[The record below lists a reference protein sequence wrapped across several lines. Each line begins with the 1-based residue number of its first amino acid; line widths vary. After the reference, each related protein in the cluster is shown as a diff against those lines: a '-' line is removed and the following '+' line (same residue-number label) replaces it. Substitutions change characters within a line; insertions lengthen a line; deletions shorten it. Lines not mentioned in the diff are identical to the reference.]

1 MKLGLH
7 PMKFTWPGGSA
18 AIGPTLATVI
28 DRSEAAGI
36 HSFWPMDHFFQIPI
50 AGESDEPMLEG
61 WATLAWAAGRTRSLE
76 LGTLVTG
83 VHCRHPGLLA
93 KFATTLDVLS
103 GGRVWLGIGAAWN
116 EEESRGLGVPFPP
129 LAERFERLEES
140 LQILHRMFDGDAT
153 PYVGTHYRLERPLNV
168 PGPVRRPPIMIGG
181 GGERKTL
188 RLVAQYAD
196 ACNLFDR
203 ADLPHKFDVLRG
215 HCDDAGRSYDE
226 IVKTTTG
233 LLGED
238 RDLGRVV
245 ERFAALAEQGVDL
258 AIVDL
263 PDAHEPGVF
272 DFLAELVRELE
283 PLGRPAPGVLGS
295 ASAFRGGGLGAAR
308 LPD

>member
-7 PMKFTWPGGSA
+7 PMKFTWPGGPA
-18 AIGPTLATVI
+18 AIGPTLADVI

-36 HSFWPMDHFFQIPI
+36 HSFWPMDHFFQIPV
-50 AGESDEPMLEG
+50 AGQAGEPMLEG

-93 KFATTLDVLS
+93 KLVTTLDVLS
-103 GGRVWLGIGAAWN
+103 GGRAWLGIGAGWN

-140 LQILHRMFDGDAT
+140 LQILNRMFDGDAT
-153 PYVGTHYRLERPLNV
+153 PYVGKHYQLDHPMNI

-196 ACNLFDR
+196 ACNLFEQAVLER
-203 ADLPHKFDVLRG
+203 KLDVLRG
-215 HCDDAGRSYDE
+215 HCEDAGRPYDA

-233 LLGED
+233 RLGED
-238 RDLGRVV
+238 RDLGRAV
-245 ERFAALAEQGVDL
+245 ERFAALAELGIDL

-263 PDAHEPGVF
+263 PDARACGVF
-272 DFLAELVRELE
+272 DFLAELVRELK
-283 PLGRPAPGVLGS
+283 PLGRPAPVTLDGQPTS
-295 ASAFRGGGLGAAR
+295 Q
-308 LPD
+308 